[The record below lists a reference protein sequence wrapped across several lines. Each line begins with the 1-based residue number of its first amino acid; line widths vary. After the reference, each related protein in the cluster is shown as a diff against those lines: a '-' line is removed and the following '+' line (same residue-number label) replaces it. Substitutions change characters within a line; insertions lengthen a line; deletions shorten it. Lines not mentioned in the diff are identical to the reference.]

1 MATPLIVLAVILA
14 ICAFILI
21 PLMMVKSG
29 PQKNHNQNDQE
40 KPAIKHQQKKK
51 KKR

>member
-1 MATPLIVLAVILA
+1 MSTPLIVLAVILA

-21 PLMMVKSG
+21 PAMMVKSG
-29 PQKNHNQNDQE
+29 PQKSNDQHVQG
-40 KPAIKHQQKKK
+40 KPSKNQKKK

>member
-29 PQKNHNQNDQE
+29 SRKNHDQHVQG
-40 KPAIKHQQKKK
+40 KPGNKHQKKK